1 MKYFVWHSTRV
12 SMTAAGISI
21 RAFLAIIALIST
33 SHAQLLMPQQAP
45 DPCNSVV
52 PPPPVEFHGKV
63 LKEAAEITDV
73 ELLTINAQ
81 ISTRGCRDAA
91 LSRFAKYRTEHP
103 DNYQSAFVEAR
114 LLYFY
119 STKERE
125 TKLLVDTLAAH
136 PEFSSAKV
144 LLGSLAL
151 ERYDYRAARS
161 LLGQAIEKSPN
172 DLWAN
177 IHLLEIDARENLSM
191 PAAKQLLEIAE
202 NSEFGGFPREAAA
215 VEVMGLST
223 LPLDMREKAYRVQLK
238 FASATPISMKTQN
251 LGRFLIEE
259 RHDYAEGRRVLTP
272 YLATEPDDK
281 YAQVLLAESYLF
293 EAQAISPFL
302 TPANAG
308 LIAQAKGIFS
318 NGDLSP
324 VAARIGEHPELSKIQ
339 PLIAGSI
346 FHPDATDQ
354 FGHSALCNSLYQ
366 LNAEGGATALNA
378 GADPNGMCEDRTIM
392 SLVLEPSA
400 NYAKTAVILELLL
413 KRGVDVDS
421 GAPIPHTKMFES
433 SLIEVCQADPACREK
448 LMPILKKYS
457 HAPK

>member
-1 MKYFVWHSTRV
+1 MKHFIWHSARAG
-12 SMTAAGISI
+12 MTVGGISV
-21 RAFLAIIALIST
+21 RALLSIMLFVST
-33 SHAQLLMPQQAP
+33 SHAQLLMPQHAL
-45 DPCNSVV
+45 DPCDSVA

-63 LKEAAEITDV
+63 LKEAAEIADV

-91 LSRFAKYRTEHP
+91 LSRFAKYRAEHP

-161 LLGQAIEKSPN
+161 LFGQAIQKFPN

-177 IHLLEIDARENLSM
+177 VGMLEIDARETLSM

-202 NSEFGGFPREAAA
+202 NSKFGGFPREAAA
-215 VEVMGLST
+215 VEVMRLST
-223 LPLDMREKAYRVQLK
+223 LPLDMREEAYRVQLK

-259 RHDYAEGRRVLTP
+259 RHNYVEGRRVLMP
-272 YLATEPDDK
+272 YLATEPDDE

-293 EAQAISPFL
+293 EAQAISPTP
-302 TPANAG
+302 TPANAA
-308 LIAQAKGIFS
+308 LIAQAKAVFG
-318 NGDLSP
+318 GDLSP
-324 VAARIGEHPELSKIQ
+324 VTARLAEYPELTKLQ
-339 PLIAGSI
+339 PLVAGST
-346 FHPDATDQ
+346 FRPDATDQ
-354 FGHSALCNSLYQ
+354 FGRTALCNSLLQ
-366 LNAEGGATALNA
+366 LNLSGVRTALGA
-378 GADPNGMCEDRTIM
+378 GADPNGKCGNDTAVMF
-392 SLVLEPSA
+392 LLEPSA
-400 NYAKTAVILELLL
+400 NYTKTAEILELLL
-413 KRGVDVDS
+413 QHGVDVDAKARFLNTNEFVDS
-421 GAPIPHTKMFES
+421 A
-433 SLIEVCQADPACREK
+433 IEVCQADPACREK
-448 LMPILKKYS
+448 LMPILKKHS
-457 HAPK
+457 HASK